1 MNLGRL
7 PQLLQL
13 AQLGARAWRAPFAL
27 ALVLV
32 AVQLLGAPAWET
44 LPYDRAAI
52 LAGGEYWR
60 LVTAHLF
67 HHDLTHL
74 AWNLAGLALVAWL
87 FASEFDPR
95 GWIAILIASTVAVDL
110 GFLVFEPQLAWY
122 VGFSGVLHGL
132 MAAGLCAWLWRTPD
146 AITGLVAGL
155 FALKLGWEHVMGP
168 LPFTAS
174 TLAVPQIVPRSV
186 FGAAAPSNRIN
197 VGQIGCGHQ
206 SQRRQVLGCLCQPRR
221 AGPSLRRCGYGRHFH
236 RLPHGRWL
244 GLPRRGFGGVQRA

>member
-13 AQLGARAWRAPFAL
+13 AQLGARAWRAPFVL

-52 LAGGEYWR
+52 LAGGEYGR
-60 LVTAHLF
+60 LITAHFF
-67 HHDLTHL
+67 HYDLAHL
-74 AWNLAGLALVAWL
+74 AWNLVGLALVAAL
-87 FASEFDPR
+87 FAREFDLR
-95 GWIAILIASTVAVDL
+95 GWIVILVASTVAVDL
-110 GFLVFEPQLAWY
+110 GFLVFEPQLEWY

-146 AITGLVAGL
+146 AITALVAGL
-155 FALKLGWEHVMGP
+155 FAFKLGWEHLVGP

-174 TLAVPQIVPRSV
+174 TLAVPVIHQAHTYGAV
-186 FGAAAPSNRIN
+186 GGTAAALWILWR
-197 VGQIGCGHQ
+197 
-206 SQRRQVLGCLCQPRR
+206 QRP
-221 AGPSLRRCGYGRHFH
+221 AAASL
-236 RLPHGRWL
+236 
-244 GLPRRGFGGVQRA
+244 

>member
-1 MNLGRL
+1 MNLGRFS
-7 PQLLQL
+7 QLTQL
-13 AQLGARAWRAPFAL
+13 DARAWRAPLVL

-32 AVQLLGAPAWET
+32 AVQALGMLAREA

-87 FASEFDPR
+87 FASEFDLR

-110 GFLVFEPQLAWY
+110 GFLVLEPQLEWY

-132 MAAGLCAWLWRTPD
+132 MAAGLCAWLWRKPD
-146 AITGLVAGL
+146 ALTALVAVL
-155 FALKLGWEHVMGP
+155 FALKLGWEHLMGA

-174 TLAVPQIVPRSV
+174 TLAIAVIHEAHTYGAVG
-186 FGAAAPSNRIN
+186 GAAAALWMLW
-197 VGQIGCGHQ
+197 
-206 SQRRQVLGCLCQPRR
+206 RRRPAV
-221 AGPSLRRCGYGRHFH
+221 PSL
-236 RLPHGRWL
+236 
-244 GLPRRGFGGVQRA
+244 

>member
-13 AQLGARAWRAPFAL
+13 AQLGARAWRAPFVL

-32 AVQLLGAPAWET
+32 AVQLLGAPAWES

-52 LAGGEYWR
+52 LASGEYAR
-60 LVTAHLF
+60 LVTAHFF
-67 HHDLTHL
+67 HYDLAHL
-74 AWNLAGLALVAWL
+74 AWNLVGLALVA
-87 FASEFDPR
+87 A
-95 GWIAILIASTVAVDL
+95 TVAVDL

-132 MAAGLCAWLWRTPD
+132 MAAGLCAWLWRAPD

-174 TLAVPQIVPRSV
+174 TLAVPVIHEAHTY
-186 FGAAAPSNRIN
+186 GAIGGTAAALWTLWRRRPAAPS
-197 VGQIGCGHQ
+197 
-206 SQRRQVLGCLCQPRR
+206 L
-221 AGPSLRRCGYGRHFH
+221 
-236 RLPHGRWL
+236 
-244 GLPRRGFGGVQRA
+244 

>member
-13 AQLGARAWRAPFAL
+13 AQLGARAWRAPFVL

-32 AVQLLGAPAWET
+32 AVQLLGAPAWES

-52 LAGGEYWR
+52 LASGEYAR
-60 LVTAHLF
+60 LVTAHFF
-67 HHDLTHL
+67 HYDLTHL
-74 AWNLAGLALVAWL
+74 AWNLVGLALVAAL
-87 FASEFDPR
+87 FAREFDLR
-95 GWIAILIASTVAVDL
+95 SWIAILVASTVAVDL

-132 MAAGLCAWLWRTPD
+132 MAAGLCAWLWRAPD

-155 FALKLGWEHVMGP
+155 FALKLGWEHMMGP

-174 TLAVPQIVPRSV
+174 TLAVPVIHQAHTYGAIG
-186 FGAAAPSNRIN
+186 GAAAAVWILWR
-197 VGQIGCGHQ
+197 
-206 SQRRQVLGCLCQPRR
+206 QRR
-221 AGPSLRRCGYGRHFH
+221 AAASL
-236 RLPHGRWL
+236 
-244 GLPRRGFGGVQRA
+244 

>member
-32 AVQLLGAPAWET
+32 AVQLYGTAARET

-52 LAGGEYWR
+52 LIGGEYAR
-60 LVTAHLF
+60 LVTAHFF
-67 HHDLTHL
+67 HYDLAHL
-74 AWNLAGLALVAWL
+74 AWNLVGLALVAAL
-87 FASEFDPR
+87 FAREFDLR
-95 GWIAILIASTVAVDL
+95 GWIVVLVASTVAVDL
-110 GFLVFEPQLAWY
+110 GFLVSEPQLEWY

-146 AITGLVAGL
+146 VITGLVAGL
-155 FALKLGWEHVMGP
+155 FALKLGWEHWLGP

-174 TLAVPQIVPRSV
+174 TLAVPVIHEAHSYGAIG
-186 FGAAAPSNRIN
+186 GAAAALWLLWR
-197 VGQIGCGHQ
+197 
-206 SQRRQVLGCLCQPRR
+206 QRR
-221 AGPSLRRCGYGRHFH
+221 ATASL
-236 RLPHGRWL
+236 
-244 GLPRRGFGGVQRA
+244 